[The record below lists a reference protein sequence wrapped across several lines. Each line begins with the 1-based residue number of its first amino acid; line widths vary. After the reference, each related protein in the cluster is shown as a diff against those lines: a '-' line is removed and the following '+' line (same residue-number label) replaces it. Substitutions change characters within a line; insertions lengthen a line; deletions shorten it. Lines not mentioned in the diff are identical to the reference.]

1 MTVWAPV
8 MFLGEFDM
16 LYCRLEAMQDYD
28 VHHVIVES
36 PVTHRGI
43 PKPLHFTENAA
54 VFASWA
60 DRITCV
66 TVDLPQPSPWA
77 REHAQRNAAWPAIAS
92 QARNEDVVLIGDLD
106 EIPSPALLEWA
117 GPDVAAVRMRTCL
130 FAADWE
136 VPQAHVPPQ
145 CVIAEAGW
153 LRRQAAAGRFLA
165 EVRDARDSWP
175 VFEGGGTHLSWIG
188 GPERQRE
195 KLETATCH
203 TELLGTFEGD
213 LIARGERWR
222 TSQDG
227 GGLPVVPVEV
237 DESWPAYVHERRCP
251 AEWFRP
257 RESEVRCVS

>member
-1 MTVWAPV
+1 MTLWSPV
-8 MFLGEFDM
+8 MFRDEFDM
-16 LYCRLEAMQDYD
+16 LYCRLEAVQGHD
-28 VHHVIVES
+28 VVTVITES

-43 PKPLHFTENAA
+43 PKPLHFAENLDA
-54 VFASWA
+54 FRPWA
-60 DRITCV
+60 DRIIHV
-66 TVDLPQPSPWA
+66 PVDLPQQSPWA
-77 REHAQRNAAWPAIAS
+77 REHAQRNAAWPVIAGR
-92 QARNEDVVLIGDLD
+92 ARDGDTVLIGDVD
-106 EIPSPALLEWA
+106 EIPSPALLEWN

-136 VPQAHVPPQ
+136 VPQMYVPPQ

-153 LRRQAAAGRFLA
+153 LRRQAAGGRYLA
-165 EVRDARDSWP
+165 DVRDARDSWP

-203 TELLGTFEGD
+203 TELLGTAEGD
-213 LIARGERWR
+213 LIASGERWR

-237 DESWPAYVHERRCP
+237 DETWPAYVHERRCP
-251 AEWFRP
+251 PEWFRP
-257 RESEVRCVS
+257 REAA